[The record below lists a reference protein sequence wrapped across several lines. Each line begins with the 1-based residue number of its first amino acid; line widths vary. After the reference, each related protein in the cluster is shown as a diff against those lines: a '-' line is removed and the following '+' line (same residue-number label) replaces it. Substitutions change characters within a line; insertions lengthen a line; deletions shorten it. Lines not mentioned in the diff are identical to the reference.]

1 MIEAL
6 LSLSLSC
13 SDARQIVS
21 RMMKLDY
28 MTYQEKVEVARE
40 SEGYKSVSYNGL
52 IGLLIEVV
60 KEQQKQIDELK
71 NK

>member
-21 RMMKLDY
+21 RMMKLEY

-40 SEGYKSVSYNGL
+40 LERSIPNCH
-52 IGLLIEVV
+52 
-60 KEQQKQIDELK
+60 IDIK
-71 NK
+71 TK